1 MNRFAHIAVTVLV
14 LLLSQAAYFCAYQSN
29 MIEVAREVQFVRGA
43 ENPYYELYDILKSS
57 IELLFALAWLYV
69 AWKMVKSYLAMA
81 FSLFLVVSAWNQTYD
96 FITDCE
102 KCVSVSELIT
112 LILAVLLSSSFYLLW
127 RRNSTTS

>member
-1 MNRFAHIAVTVLV
+1 
-14 LLLSQAAYFCAYQSN
+14 

-102 KCVSVSELIT
+102 KCVSLSELIT
-112 LILAVLLSSSFYLLW
+112 LILAVLLSISFYLLW
-127 RRNSTTS
+127 RRNNMTS